1 MSIVHDDLV
10 HVAIDNGAGQRT
22 TLDAVTLS
30 DARENSTSTDY
41 DGLVGPE
48 DVNDEVRLGIDG
60 SDDVNANNEN
70 VPADDNP
77 SLPSVKASK
86 AQMSAIPAES
96 KPPSRRNSAFTEPAP
111 KASLPIFTA
120 RGAYRYY
127 QTPTTGMQLLQLHQ
141 SYEVARFPAASWG
154 LEKAS
159 QQRKATGNDMTRRAK
174 GKKKAGPS
182 SGDLPPYKY
191 VIPPL
196 PPCLSEL
203 APYQALYEFPHPYTP
218 NIMVPVLMQW
228 IDIHR
233 TPSFPEEL
241 DLVFVVCWKVPEER
255 VPRVLEFMQRPPL
268 ESLWQ

>member
-22 TLDAVTLS
+22 TLDAVTPS

-41 DGLVGPE
+41 GGLFGPV
-48 DVNDEVRLGIDG
+48 D
-60 SDDVNANNEN
+60 NANNEN
-70 VPADDNP
+70 VVAESPSRFPVPADNKP
-77 SLPSVKASK
+77 SQGSQ
-86 AQMSAIPAES
+86 AQMSAIPAVQS
-96 KPPSRRNSAFTEPAP
+96 KPPSRRNSAFTDPAP

-120 RGAYRYY
+120 RGAYHYY
-127 QTPTTGMQLLQLHQ
+127 QDPRHWNAASTAAPTVFVSPITQD
-141 SYEVARFPAASWG
+141 EVARFPAASWG

-159 QQRKATGNDMTRRAK
+159 QRKATGNDMPRRAK

-182 SGDLPPYKY
+182 SGDLPSYKY

-196 PPCLSEL
+196 PPSLSEL
-203 APYQALYEFPHPYTP
+203 APYQALYEFSHPYTP
-218 NIMVPVLMQW
+218 DIMVPVLMQW

-255 VPRVLEFMQRPPL
+255 VPGVLELMQRPPL